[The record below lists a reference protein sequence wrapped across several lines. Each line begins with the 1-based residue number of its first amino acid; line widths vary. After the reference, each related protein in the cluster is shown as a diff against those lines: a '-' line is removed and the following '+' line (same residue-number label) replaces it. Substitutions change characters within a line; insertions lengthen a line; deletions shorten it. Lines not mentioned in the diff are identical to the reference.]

1 MGINTSKDCGCIS
14 VVSRVALSLWHPQKE
29 EPHLSFLEEDEL
41 VPANLLSEQEIQCLL
56 SESSQK
62 YETV

>member
-1 MGINTSKDCGCIS
+1 MGVTISKDCDCIS
-14 VVSRVALSLWHPQKE
+14 AVSKVAFSLWHVPSEQ
-29 EPHLSFLEEDEL
+29 PHFPILDEDDI

-56 SESSQK
+56 SENGQK